1 MRDKEDGGGRA
12 SERSETLPRD
22 KRGDFFSNKA
32 GSRVCL
38 AHIDTRNG
46 EDSSSNESVEGKGN
60 KNRLQRKRER
70 ERENEIKS
78 HRNVKVGNSRCLF
91 VKIGSIVRAL
101 GRSAAASR
109 GYTYPAKND
118 CDC

>member
-12 SERSETLPRD
+12 SGRSETLPRD

-46 EDSSSNESVEGKGN
+46 EDSSSNESVGGKGN
-60 KNRLQRKRER
+60 KNRLQRKREKTKLNLI
-70 ERENEIKS
+70 EM
-78 HRNVKVGNSRCLF
+78 
-91 VKIGSIVRAL
+91 
-101 GRSAAASR
+101 
-109 GYTYPAKND
+109 
-118 CDC
+118 